1 MDDIG
6 FLEGLLRIASPSGD
20 EGEVA
25 KYLVATMQEQ
35 GFDVRRDEVGN
46 AVGIAGDPDA
56 EREIVLLGHMDTVP
70 GFIPVRMRGDRL
82 YGRGAVD
89 AKGPLAVF
97 VLAAARVSARLEGVR
112 IVVVGAVEEE
122 GSGKGAHH
130 LALTMPAPWC
140 AIIGEPSGWQG
151 VTLGYKGMLNLE
163 YRLVQPGGHTAGQF
177 PGPAEKGVTFWN
189 QIMTYAEDWNHGRSG
204 HFDTRDAAL
213 RDFRTFSD
221 GLDDGVEMNIIIRI
235 PPGVD
240 VAALRHEMDVWRD
253 GSGASLD
260 VVGSDPPFRAL
271 KNTPPVRALLR
282 GIRARGGRPVF
293 KLKTGTSD
301 MNVVGPAWGCP
312 IVAYGPGDSSLDH
325 TNEEHIRIGE
335 FRRAVDVLSQA
346 LESMAKHRNRASAA
360 SPVAGATSTRQVA
373 QTSQR

>member
-1 MDDIG
+1 MDDVG
-6 FLEGLLRIASPSGD
+6 FLRNLLELPSPSGS
-20 EGEVA
+20 EGVVGDF
-25 KYLVATMQEQ
+25 LVDHMTDL
-35 GFDVRRDEVGN
+35 GFDAWRDEVGN
-46 AVGIAGDPDA
+46 AIGVVGNASSKRHIA
-56 EREIVLLGHMDTVP
+56 LLGHMDTVP
-70 GFIPVRMRGDRL
+70 GDIRVELRGDRL

-97 VLAAARVSARLEGVR
+97 VLAVAQVARCLEDARITV
-112 IVVVGAVEEE
+112 IGAVEEE

-130 LALTMPAPWC
+130 LAETMPAPWC

-151 VTLGYKGMLNLE
+151 ITLGYKGMLNLR

-189 QIMTYAEDWNHGRSG
+189 QTMTYAEEWNHGRAG
-204 HFDTRDAAL
+204 HFDTLDAAL

-221 GLDDGVEMNIIIRI
+221 GLNDGVEMSIIVRI
-235 PPGVD
+235 PPKAD
-240 VAALRHEMDVWRD
+240 VSELRHKMDEWRN
-253 GSGASLD
+253 GSGASLE
-260 VVGSDPPFRAL
+260 VVGSDKPFRAE

-282 GIRARGGRPVF
+282 GIRSCGGRPVF

-325 TNEEHIRIGE
+325 TNEEHVTIGE
-335 FRRAVDVLSQA
+335 FRRSVAVLSHA
-346 LESMAKHRNRASAA
+346 LRSLPTSRMAATARVLGASRT
-360 SPVAGATSTRQVA
+360 PPL
-373 QTSQR
+373 